1 MTRRPAPRPPR
12 LRRLLIAAGVVVCAA
27 ILVTVAVTQ
36 RKTPVQTPS
45 PDTAKAAPASSSAPD
60 GVNEELRIWTLEDKA
75 ADKEAD
81 RRAAKLRADTPE
93 HLQGTGVPNSPALK
107 DQKNAS
113 AIPSSALPD
122 FSSGTPAKNGKAART
137 PIRIGIFTY
146 APPWYDGA
154 FMDETLQYLE
164 WLLPQF
170 EFTVSYLSGDEMKKA
185 LESRTIDLAAAPK
198 TFFLMSPVAGLQELA
213 GIVSDTASDPS
224 RSAAAAVIVR
234 RDDTRFRSID
244 DIAGHTVE
252 VTAGEPSPGLYE
264 VQYELVK
271 RGVNPERALQ
281 LKYAPQLSM
290 RKVIEDVAAGRADAG
305 ILRACSVEDL
315 WRAGSQNYEKE
326 VRILESKDHL
336 KDGLTCLH
344 STAVYPGWTVAASD
358 RLPQEAARVITA
370 TLLSKPANAWGQY
383 WSVSTANGEALEMLR
398 GLKTGPYSYL
408 GDWPIKRI
416 WENYWGVI
424 VVSILA
430 LLMLAFYSLILKK
443 LVRRRTREFER
454 VQAKQQASER
464 SARELT
470 EKFDALQRAGAV
482 GQISSIVAHEMKQPL
497 AVIQNLSRGSLR
509 MLEDDPDAIQDPDA
523 ITNAIESINEE
534 AGRAAKII
542 DRVRSYSQGVTER
555 EHLAF
560 EPTVRKIV
568 DQFRASGKG
577 RLAEIHF
584 EGSAE
589 GSVFMNPFDLEL
601 IVINLLSNAVDA
613 ASKSE
618 NPLVLA
624 EVSREADKVKFT
636 VTDNGPALTDDAFA
650 ALGGSVLKTTKKN
663 GLGLGLMIVKTISEN
678 YVGRLAFRRGTPSG
692 TAAEVTLPV
701 DTARINE
708 KEHAS

>member
-185 LESRTIDLAAAPK
+185 LESRTID
-198 TFFLMSPVAGLQELA
+198 
-213 GIVSDTASDPS
+213 
-224 RSAAAAVIVR
+224 
-234 RDDTRFRSID
+234 

-305 ILRACSVEDL
+305 ILRACFVEDL

-443 LVRRRTREFER
+443 LVRRRTRELER
-454 VQAKQQASER
+454 VHAKQQASER